1 MTDAASEANWT
12 EARTPQS
19 RRSAALVNAAKAAGP
34 PLLFGLRLW
43 ASVCLALYIAFW
55 LQLDNEYWAGLSAA
69 IVCQPQLGA
78 SLRKG
83 WYRMIGTIIGA
94 VAIVVLTALFPQAR
108 APFLIALAL
117 WAASCALVGT
127 LLHNFAA
134 YSAALAGYTAVI
146 VAGDELGATG
156 GPDANAVF
164 LLAVTRAT
172 ETCIGIV
179 SAGVVLAATDFG
191 GARRRLAG
199 SFAALSAEIVGRF
212 TDMLSLAGPEMPE
225 TQPARR
231 ELVRRVIALDPLI
244 DTVKGESSQLR
255 YHSPV
260 LQNAVD
266 GLFAAIV
273 GWRIIAVLLARLPD
287 REAQQEATAV
297 LRNIPRELR
306 AAEHGVPAEWLADP
320 ARVRDNCELAA
331 RTLAALPAATPPLR
345 LLADQTAR
353 LFVGISAALNGLARL
368 ATAFALL
375 SPPGR
380 GNVQIR
386 VPDWLP
392 ALVNAGRAFVVICIV
407 ELFWVVTEWPNGAL
421 AITFA
426 AIAVLLLALQ
436 ADRAYTAALGFTIGI
451 VLSASLTAIIAF
463 AVLPGLETFEAFSLA
478 IGLYLIPAGALMAT
492 GVLTAQP
499 RLTVPSGAL
508 ILGFVPLLAPA
519 NVMNYDPQ
527 QYYNAALAIVSGS
540 STAAISF
547 VLLPPLSPAFRTR
560 RLLALTMRD
569 LRRLAMDRVTWTE
582 RQWECRIFGRLAVL
596 PDSAEPLQRSQLVAA
611 LAAGSEIIRLRRI
624 ASAFGFGTDLGGALD
639 ALAQGNS
646 ALAAAR
652 LARLDERLAALSGTR
667 TEASLACQ
675 ARGSILAISDALNDH
690 AAYFDA
696 GEDA

>member
-1 MTDAASEANWT
+1 MTDAFEEQGWT
-12 EARTPQS
+12 WAGRALARS
-19 RRSAALVNAAKAAGP
+19 NAALTKAAKAAGP

-55 LQLDNEYWAGLSAA
+55 LELDNEYWAGLSAA

-108 APFLIALAL
+108 APFLVALAL
-117 WAASCALVGT
+117 WAACCALVGT

-134 YSAALAGYTAVI
+134 YSAVLAGYTAVI

-156 GPDANAVF
+156 GPNANAVF

-212 TDMLSLAGPEMPE
+212 TNMLSLAGPEMPE
-225 TQPARR
+225 TQPVRR
-231 ELVRRVIALDPLI
+231 ELIRRAIALDPLI
-244 DTVKGESSQLR
+244 DSVKGESSQLR

-266 GLFAAIV
+266 GLFSAIV
-273 GWRIIAVLLARLPD
+273 GWRIVAVLLARLPD
-287 REAQQEATAV
+287 SEAQEEANAV
-297 LRNIPRELR
+297 LRTIPRELR

-320 ARVRDNCELAA
+320 ARVRDACGTAA
-331 RTLAALPAATPPLR
+331 RTLAALPAATPALR

-353 LFVGISAALNGLARL
+353 LLDGISAALNGLARL

-407 ELFWVVTEWPNGAL
+407 ELFWIVTEWPNGAL

-436 ADRAYTAALGFTIGI
+436 ANRAYAAALGFTIGI
-451 VLSASLTAIIAF
+451 LLSASLTAIIAF
-463 AVLPGLETFEAFSLA
+463 AVLPGLETFEAFCLA
-478 IGLYLIPAGALMAT
+478 IALYLIPAGALMAT
-492 GVLTAQP
+492 GVLMALP

-560 RLLALTMRD
+560 RLLALTLRD
-569 LRRLAMDRVTWTE
+569 LRRLATGRVSWTAGE
-582 RQWECRIFGRLAVL
+582 WESRIFGRLAVF

-611 LAAGSEIIRLRRI
+611 LLAGSEIVQLRGI
-624 ASAFGFGTDLGGALD
+624 ASVLGVGAELSGALN
-639 ALAQGNS
+639 ALAPGNS

-652 LARLDERLAALSGTR
+652 LARLDERLAALSGTGP
-667 TEASLACQ
+667 EASLACE
-675 ARGSILAISDALNDH
+675 ARGSIFAISAALNDY

-696 GEDA
+696 GEPI